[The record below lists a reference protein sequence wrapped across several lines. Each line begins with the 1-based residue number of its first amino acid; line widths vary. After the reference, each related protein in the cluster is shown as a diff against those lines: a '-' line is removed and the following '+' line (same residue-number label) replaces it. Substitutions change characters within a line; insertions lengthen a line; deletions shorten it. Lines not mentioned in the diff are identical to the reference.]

1 MNNNFFDKFKSK
13 IKLNIKGKKIE
24 RFLKKLIVNQINLY
38 DVKKINRDEVNIV
51 ISKQDYLKVYKL
63 KSIYELNIID
73 GYGFIKIKKVA
84 KINSLLIFFLIM
96 GIISLYILSKVTFS
110 IDIIHTS
117 PKVRQFIMDELNK
130 NGIKLKTFKKSY
142 NELQKIKD
150 KILED
155 NKNTIEWLEIES
167 IGTKY
172 IVRLEERK
180 IKEENKTYD
189 KQNVVATKDA
199 IIKRI
204 EASNG
209 QIVKEI
215 DSYVRKG
222 DVVIS
227 GNIMLNDQIKDTIKA
242 DGTIYGEVWY
252 QVKVSYPLVYK
263 ESHETGKSKKTFV
276 FHFLNKEFSLNSYK
290 NKKVT
295 SKVLMKHPFLP
306 IFLTFEEQ
314 KEVKVIDEVY
324 TIDEAIKKAEEKAY
338 NELTSK
344 LNDKEKILTSKNL
357 KVDINDS
364 KIELDIFFSVYE
376 DITGYEKID
385 EIIEE

>member
-24 RFLKKLIVNQINLY
+24 RFLQKLIVNQINLY

-84 KINSLLIFFLIM
+84 KINSLLIFFLII

-263 ESHETGKSKKTFV
+263 ESHETGKSKKTLV

>member
-24 RFLKKLIVNQINLY
+24 RFLQKLIVNQINLY

-84 KINSLLIFFLIM
+84 KINSLLIFFLII

-130 NGIKLKTFKKSY
+130 NGIKLKTF
-142 NELQKIKD
+142 IKMA
-150 KILED
+150 IIAER
-155 NKNTIEWLEIES
+155 IV
-167 IGTKY
+167 TKY

-263 ESHETGKSKKTFV
+263 ESHETGKSKKTLV

>member
-24 RFLKKLIVNQINLY
+24 RFLQKLIVNQINLY

-84 KINSLLIFFLIM
+84 KINSLLIFFLII

-142 NELQKIKD
+142 DELQKIKD

-263 ESHETGKSKKTFV
+263 ESHETGKSKKTLV

>member
-84 KINSLLIFFLIM
+84 KINSLLIFFLII

-263 ESHETGKSKKTFV
+263 ESHETGKSKKTLV